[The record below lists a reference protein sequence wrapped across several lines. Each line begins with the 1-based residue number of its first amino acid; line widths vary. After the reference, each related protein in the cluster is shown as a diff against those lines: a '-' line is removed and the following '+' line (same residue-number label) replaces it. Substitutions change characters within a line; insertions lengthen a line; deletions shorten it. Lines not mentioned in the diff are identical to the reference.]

1 MSSRLT
7 LTKPVVLVGMM
18 GAGKTSV
25 GRLLAQK
32 LGLPFIDADSE
43 IEAAAQATIAEIFE
57 RDGEA
62 VFRNGE
68 RRVIARLLEGPLC
81 VLATGGGAFMAAETR
96 DKIRHCAISIW
107 LRADLDLLTRRV
119 GRRRDRPL
127 LNHGNPRE
135 TLAHLLT
142 QRSPLY
148 AEADIVVESGDET
161 PDQVAETV
169 IAALQTF
176 IEGKAN
182 EESGGEAC
190 APSASQDSTP

>member
-1 MSSRLT
+1 MSQRLT

-43 IEAAAQATIAEIFE
+43 IEQAAQATISEIFE

-62 VFRNGE
+62 VFRSGE

-81 VLATGGGAFMAAETR
+81 VLATGGGAFMSDETR
-96 DKIRHCAISIW
+96 GKIHERAISIW
-107 LRADLDLLTRRV
+107 LRAELDLLVRRV

-127 LNHGNPRE
+127 LNTGNPRD
-135 TLAHLLT
+135 TLAKLLEV
-142 QRSPLY
+142 RSPIY
-148 AEADIVVESGDET
+148 GEADITVESGDQAPE
-161 PDQVAETV
+161 QVAEAV
-169 IAALQTF
+169 IAALQAF
-176 IEGKAN
+176 LDKQSAKQA
-182 EESGGEAC
+182 GGFT
-190 APSASQDSTP
+190 APTAQDPSP

>member
-1 MSSRLT
+1 MSTRLT

-43 IEAAAQATIAEIFE
+43 IEQAAQATISEIFE

-62 VFRNGE
+62 VFRSGE

-81 VLATGGGAFMAAETR
+81 VLATGGGAFMSDETR
-96 DKIRHCAISIW
+96 GKIHERAISIW
-107 LRADLDLLTRRV
+107 LRADLDLLARRV

-127 LNHGNPRE
+127 LNTGHPRE
-135 TLAHLLT
+135 TLARLLAE
-142 QRSPLY
+142 RSPVY
-148 AEADIVVESGDET
+148 SEADITVESGDQA
-161 PDQVAETV
+161 PDQVAEAV
-169 IAALQTF
+169 IAALQAFLENQDTKPAG
-176 IEGKAN
+176 GK
-182 EESGGEAC
+182 SS
-190 APSASQDSTP
+190 APSSPQDPSP

>member
-1 MSSRLT
+1 MSQRLT

-43 IEAAAQATIAEIFE
+43 IEQAAQATISEIFE

-62 VFRNGE
+62 VFRSGE

-81 VLATGGGAFMAAETR
+81 VLATGGGAFMSDETR
-96 DKIRHCAISIW
+96 GKIHERAISIW
-107 LRADLDLLTRRV
+107 LRAELDLLVRRV

-127 LNHGNPRE
+127 LNTGNPRD
-135 TLAHLLT
+135 TLAKLLEV
-142 QRSPLY
+142 RSPIY
-148 AEADIVVESGDET
+148 GEADITVESGDQAPE
-161 PDQVAETV
+161 QVAEAV
-169 IAALQTF
+169 IAALQAFLDKQTA
-176 IEGKAN
+176 KQA
-182 EESGGEAC
+182 GGFT
-190 APSASQDSTP
+190 APTAQDPSP

>member
-1 MSSRLT
+1 MSTRLT

-25 GRLLAQK
+25 GRHLAQK

-43 IEAAAQATIAEIFE
+43 IEAAAQATISEIFE

-81 VLATGGGAFMAAETR
+81 VLATGGGAFMSEETR
-96 DKIRHCAISIW
+96 AKIRERAISVW

-127 LNHGNPRE
+127 LNNGSPRE
-135 TLAHLLT
+135 TLAKLLAL
-142 QRSPLY
+142 RSPVY
-148 AEADIVVESGDET
+148 AEADIVVESGEQT
-161 PDQVAETV
+161 PDQVAEAV
-169 IAALQTF
+169 IAALRPF
-176 IEGKAN
+176 LEAEAN
-182 EESGGEAC
+182 DEESGETRV
-190 APSASQDSTP
+190 PSSRQDSPP